1 MDLKSKLEA
10 AKQKLADV
18 KARLTE
24 EDVADI
30 AAFKELADLEAEREA
45 EERKQR
51 NLELDRRV
59 IAAQEVLGPEVK
71 IEPVSVQEW
80 PDTFIVMR
88 NGKAHAAWT
97 QATTNAATAAAN
109 GKKDVDR
116 ASINRKYAIQ
126 VIYDW
131 NGYTD
136 FATNTERS
144 RALNDFLIENPGLVV
159 PITNAAAMLAGVFAE
174 ERKSGA

>member
-18 KARLTE
+18 KARLTDA
-24 EDVADI
+24 DVADI
-30 AAFKELADLEAEREA
+30 AAFKELADLESEREA

-88 NGKAHAAWT
+88 NGKAHGAWT
-97 QATTNAATAAAN
+97 KATTNAATAAAN
-109 GKKDVDR
+109 GKKDIDR
-116 ASINRKYAIQ
+116 ESINRKYAIQ

-144 RALNDFLIENPGLVV
+144 KALNDFLIENPGILV